1 MLNIKGLSF
10 SYQDGPLIFRNLNLE
25 IGENKRVLIIAP
37 PNSGKTTLSKIL
49 TGSALYYDK
58 GHLEGSVEFD
68 GKDLNELDIPERM
81 GYVARTSQNTDEML
95 VFSTLFDDLEFESES
110 LALDEREKNE
120 RKARALSLFGMEDF
134 LETPFSEESG
144 GEKKRAGLCEIFFI
158 SPKLYVLDEPF
169 DDLSIYWRER
179 LKEAIL
185 NENAS
190 FLVLGS
196 HYLGVYDG
204 LFDEIWR
211 LDNGELFKY
220 SKEPLP
226 AYIEDIK
233 SECSHTL
240 RCENLFLK
248 RNGRD
253 GKSGFSL
260 DVPHFEIKSGD
271 KVVLMGENG
280 SGKSTLSKVICGLI
294 KNAKGSVELDGVSLD
309 NKERR
314 RSISYIMQNPFENL
328 YMPTVLDE
336 LKTVF
341 QGKIGKREEER
352 IESVSKLFSLNLED
366 EVYKLSY
373 GKAKMLQVAI
383 FYLLDRD
390 FVIFD
395 EIDNAL
401 TYDESLRCIRLFLE
415 RGDGILVITH
425 DEVFSTLVN
434 GASLLIEDGRLK

>member
-1 MLNIKGLSF
+1 MLSIRGLSF

-37 PNSGKTTLSKIL
+37 PDSGKTTLSKIL
-49 TGSALYYDK
+49 TGSALFYDK
-58 GHLEGSVEFD
+58 GHLEGRVEFD
-68 GKDLNELDIPERM
+68 GKNLVDLDIPERM
-81 GYVARTSQNTDEML
+81 GFVARTSQNTDEML

-134 LETPFSEESG
+134 LETSFSEESG
-144 GEKKRAGLCEIFFI
+144 GEKKRAGLSEIFFI

-169 DDLSIYWRER
+169 DDLSVYWRER

-185 NENAS
+185 NENSS

-196 HYLGVYDG
+196 HYLSVYDD

-211 LDNGELFKY
+211 IKDGELFKY
-220 SKEPLP
+220 SEEPLP
-226 AYIEDIK
+226 DPIENIK
-233 SECSHTL
+233 SEGSHTL
-240 RCENLFLK
+240 KCENLFLK
-248 RNGRD
+248 RSERD
-253 GKSGFSL
+253 GEGFSL

-271 KVVLMGENG
+271 RVVLMGENG

-294 KNAKGSVELDGVSLD
+294 KDSKGSVELDGVSLD

-314 RSISYIMQNPFENL
+314 KSISYIMQNPFENL
-328 YMPTVLDE
+328 YMPTVRDE

-341 QGKIGKREEER
+341 QGKIGKEEEES
-352 IESVSKLFSLNLED
+352 IERVSKLFSLNLED

-373 GKAKMLQVAI
+373 GKAKLLQVAI

-390 FVIFD
+390 FAIFD

-425 DEVFSTLVN
+425 DEVFSSLVN
-434 GASLLIEDGRLK
+434 GISLVIEDGRLK